1 MKKYIAYLITII
13 MAVSIISCGGTTNEE
28 PEPSI
33 GDQMYEKYKTI
44 IDKLEGENY
53 DGAIEEIQAMKPA
66 PVVQEVKITTDN
78 FYDYYDIVYRE
89 NNFERDS
96 EGNITKIDKWDY
108 LFSFRLKDE
117 YTLDENED
125 NKIVIGVTGDY
136 DLKKIE
142 DVDFETG
149 KITIGEEVFSEYKD
163 EIIESAKG
171 WTEEDSTLLSVTCE
185 GSKEILCNNV
195 PGVVLARW
203 INGENRW
210 EAYYDIT
217 PDDYEGY
224 TFEPVD
230 IQITRTEGTLHIV
243 DK

>member
-149 KITIGEEVFSEYKD
+149 K
-163 EIIESAKG
+163 
-171 WTEEDSTLLSVTCE
+171 
-185 GSKEILCNNV
+185 
-195 PGVVLARW
+195 
-203 INGENRW
+203 
-210 EAYYDIT
+210 
-217 PDDYEGY
+217 
-224 TFEPVD
+224 
-230 IQITRTEGTLHIV
+230 
-243 DK
+243 